1 MLIAN
6 IGNQHFGNLKRAKEL
21 ISAANDSGA
30 DLIKCYAITPNFD
43 GPLDRDFYEM
53 CSFSFDE
60 YVELIDYAK
69 ALNNDLYYEIYGTIN
84 ESLLFHQSWRS
95 ITDYDLNK
103 KECFMSELDKE
114 TSLVLIGKDLFPP
127 MFLNANIIHSME
139 TISDN
144 PNLERIEVLKKIYN
158 RNIGYSDK
166 TIGINACIKANDV
179 HNSNIIEK
187 CITLEKGILFKGKT
201 IEENIY
207 SVLPE
212 QFEELANKLMVFK
225 EDTVLH

>member
-30 DLIKCYAITPNFD
+30 DLIKCYAITPNFE

-127 MFLNANIIHSME
+127 MLLNANIIHSME

-187 CITLEKGILFKGKT
+187 CITLEKGNLSLIKREKMLTGLVILST
-201 IEENIY
+201 ER
-207 SVLPE
+207 SR
-212 QFEELANKLMVFK
+212 
-225 EDTVLH
+225 